1 MKAVSPSPAV
11 IEKSLADKETRQ
23 FLLNDVLGPL
33 FQAAQDPNSQLH
45 AWLSQA
51 STWVTQNAPAL
62 QQRHDEFQLANVRA
76 DSLLDLMKKQISLA
90 DFLKL
95 DPIDPYTLLL
105 IAHKITAQ
113 AGAYAEL
120 GEKMSQGRKQG
131 TVSPIAKV
139 IAKKLEVHPDASANE
154 IWNALKKGPPAGMTF
169 LDGRQGKYIE
179 YFDKKGKRTRPDTG
193 YKRFCN
199 IVSDQRKLLKGS

>member
-1 MKAVSPSPAV
+1 MQS
-11 IEKSLADKETRQ
+11 KSSSSELIANSLENEETQQ
-23 FLLNDVLGPL
+23 FLLLDVLAPL
-33 FQAAQDPNSQLH
+33 LQSAQDPNSPLY
-45 AWLSQA
+45 ALLSQA
-51 STWVTQNAPAL
+51 STWVTENAPTL
-62 QQRHDEFQLANVRA
+62 QQRHEEFQLANARA
-76 DSLLDLMKKQISLA
+76 DTLLELMKKQISLA

-105 IAHKITAQ
+105 VAHKITAQ

-120 GEKMSQGRKQG
+120 GKKMSQGRKQG

-139 IAKKLEVHPDASANE
+139 IAKKLEVHPDSSADE
-154 IWNALKKGPPAGMTF
+154 IWNALKKKPPAGMTF
-169 LDGRQGKYIE
+169 MDGRQGKYIE

-199 IVSDQRKLLKGS
+199 IVSAQRKLLQGS